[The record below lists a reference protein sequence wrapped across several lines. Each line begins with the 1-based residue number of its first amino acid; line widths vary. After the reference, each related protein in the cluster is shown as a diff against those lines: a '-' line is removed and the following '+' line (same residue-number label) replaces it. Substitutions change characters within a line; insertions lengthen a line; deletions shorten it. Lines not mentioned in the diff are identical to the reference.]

1 MSTVLTTE
9 QLHQAVAKFTSGRVL
24 VVGDFAIDEMIYGT
38 TERLSREAPVVI
50 LNHQK
55 TDILLGAGAN
65 AAHNVAALSA
75 QVAGVGLV
83 GDDEYA
89 PKLKQACDA
98 AGINHQGLLTD
109 ADRPTTTKTRLSGI
123 ANHSVTQQIVRIDR
137 ESRHP
142 VAGDKEAALI
152 TAIQQQVEAHQA
164 QAVLLSDYALGA
176 VTEKVIAACQQ
187 ITDER
192 QVVWAADS
200 HHPLVRFKGATIVTP
215 NQPEAE
221 QNLGYPLDTWAAR
234 LKGGQALLETT
245 GVKHLLL
252 TLGGD
257 GMMLF
262 HREGDD
268 GELLVTPIPV
278 FNRSEVFDV
287 TGAGDTV
294 IGTSTLAIATGAD
307 LVTAAVLGNL
317 AASLVVRKFGTAV
330 TNTDELTEAI
340 NRLRP
345 DRLAAIQTKPIA
357 QWHASGPPR
366 FYDN

>member
-1 MSTVLTTE
+1 MVATSPLTTE
-9 QLHQAVAKFTSGRVL
+9 ALQQAVRQFATGTVA

-50 LNHQK
+50 LRHQR

-65 AAHNVAALSA
+65 AAHNVAALSGN
-75 QVAGVGLV
+75 VTGVGVL

-89 PKLKQACDA
+89 PKLRQACEN
-98 AGINHQGLLTD
+98 AGVATGGLLTD
-109 ADRPTTTKTRLSGI
+109 RSRPTTTKTRLSGI

-137 ESRHP
+137 ESRQP
-142 VAGDKEAALI
+142 IDAATEARLI
-152 TAIQQQVEAHQA
+152 DTVSQQITHTNA
-164 QAVLLSDYALGA
+164 QALLLSDYTLGA
-176 VTEKVIAACQQ
+176 VTEGVIAACQTLAKDHNL
-187 ITDER
+187 I
-192 QVVWAADS
+192 WAADS
-200 HHPLVRFKGATIVTP
+200 HQPLTRFAGATVVTP

-221 QNLGYPLDTWAAR
+221 QNLGYGLDTWEAR
-234 LKGGQALLETT
+234 LKGGQTLLETT
-245 GVKHLLL
+245 GVQHLLL

-262 HREGDD
+262 HRSETDD
-268 GELLVTPIPV
+268 ELLVTPIPV

-294 IGTSTLAIATGAD
+294 IATLTLALATGAD

-330 TNTDELTEAI
+330 TNPDELLAAVD
-340 NRLRP
+340 RLSAE
-345 DRLAAIQTKPIA
+345 RLAAIQTKPIA
-357 QWHASGPPR
+357 TWQTDGPPA
-366 FYDN
+366 F